1 MAVLAAAGVRYDQW
15 IRFVVPMWAALTAL
29 GGAAILIALAIGLT

>member
-15 IRFVVPMWAALTAL
+15 MRGAGVMLAVVTAVGATAVVVAVALRVT
-29 GGAAILIALAIGLT
+29 